1 MYTVRFNLGRGD
13 NYMKWKIENLYTKEK
28 VYLDPSEVSIVMSNC
43 KLKNRINQA
52 TKIFNGDNKT
62 VCAWVLC
69 ERVGWYINNKLTKT
83 NKDQIRYNPR
93 EFPNWRQGED
103 NVDNKTFK
111 QLLTINKNIYI
122 S

>member
-1 MYTVRFNLGRGD
+1 MYTIRFNLGRGK
-13 NYMKWKIENLYTKEK
+13 NYMKWKVENLETKEK
-28 VYLDPSEVSIVMSNC
+28 VYLDPNEVSIVMNNC
-43 KLKNRINQA
+43 ILKNRINQA
-52 TKIFNGDNKT
+52 KKIYGGENKT

-69 ERVGWYINNKLTKT
+69 ESVVIENNKLTKI
-83 NKDQIRYNPR
+83 NKDKLTYNPR